1 MTSRILIVEDDLV
14 QSSLLSGLLA
24 SHKHYVDTAANGLE
38 ALRKVR
44 NGCFD
49 LVLMDQAMPEVNGLA
64 AARLIADTTPPLER
78 PKMIALTGAPDE
90 AAALA
95 SGGEPL
101 FDAVLPKPWD
111 RGLLL
116 ATVESCLKTAS
127 LRRRHH
133 PEDPAPRPPAPR
145 PAGSTRVLIVE
156 GDDLVRD
163 MMKLALEANGCIVE
177 GIGNG
182 LDALRNITAQ
192 RYDVVI
198 ADDQIPEINGVT
210 MAKLVFDLVLRADRP
225 RLIAFTANPQRFED
239 PITGA
244 ASLFDHVIPKSNGFA
259 TLIAAV
265 RECAEYGLRPKPE
278 AINVISL
285 AQALIPSFLTSR
297 AIHPAAAPLP
307 MPPPRPLAAVPA
319 AL

>member
-1 MTSRILIVEDDLV
+1 MTFRILIVEDDLV
-14 QSSLLSGLLA
+14 QSSMLSGLLA
-24 SHKHYVDTAANGLE
+24 SHRYYVDTAANGLE
-38 ALRKVR
+38 GLRKVQ

-49 LVLMDQAMPEVNGLA
+49 LVLLDEAMPELDGLT
-64 AARLIADTTPPLER
+64 AARLITDTIPPLER
-78 PKMIALTGAPDE
+78 PKMIALCGTPE
-90 AAALA
+90 AIAALEA
-95 SGGEPL
+95 GGEQM
-101 FDAVLPKPWD
+101 FDAILAKPWD
-111 RGLLL
+111 RRLLL
-116 ATVESCLKTAS
+116 ATVEACLEVTS
-127 LRRRHH
+127 GRRH
-133 PEDPAPRPPAPR
+133 R
-145 PAGSTRVLIVE
+145 PAEDLAPPSPSAVLGGPTRVLIAE
-156 GDDLVRD
+156 NDDLIRD

-182 LDALRNITAQ
+182 LDALRKITAQ
-192 RYDVVI
+192 RFDVVI